1 MPEPSEA
8 EAPSALSHV
17 FSPVKIGGL
26 ELPHRIVMGSMHLGV
41 EGAPDAGERLTAF
54 YRERALGG
62 AGLIVTGGWA
72 VSADGAADQSYGILA
87 DAPGA
92 AITEPRGLK
101 GRRAQTTTAALEMI
115 AASTLGTD
123 AAIALQLF
131 HAGRY
136 ALADSPGEVVAPSA
150 VTSRVSRVEPRALGG
165 DEIWDVVAE
174 FAAGA
179 RLAKESGF
187 AAVEVMG
194 SEGYLVDQ
202 FLSPTTNRREDSWG
216 GDAAGRMRF
225 GVELALAVRE
235 AVGGDF
241 PVLFRMTG
249 AELMADSRPWEEVE
263 AFAQALVAAGVDALN
278 IGVGWHESPVPT
290 VQGAVPSGAFVP
302 WAEGVKAA
310 ISGAAHGGGGRATT
324 TADGRDGGGERP
336 ITALRGGD
344 GEAAITD
351 TAATSAGIAAVP
363 VIAGNRVNGL
373 GQAEAVLAR
382 GGVDMV
388 SMSRPFL
395 ADPRIVEK
403 GRSGASVNVCIS
415 CDQACIDRSLT
426 GGHVSCLVNPRAGY
440 EVEFPSPTDR
450 RSHKSA
456 HSDEKCERSGG
467 AGDGVPRNHRRATG
481 SANATGGRFVV
492 IGGGPAGLEA
502 ARVLATLGGDVHLY
516 ETREELGGQ
525 FRWARLVPGKE
536 DYGATISYFE
546 SELRR
551 LGVHLHLGREVGE
564 DDADVLAD
572 CVGAV
577 LATGVHPRAV
587 DLPGS
592 SLPHVI
598 NYATA
603 FESSLGDARSVA
615 IVGAGGIGVD
625 LAHLLSH
632 SPEEAG
638 AFYER
643 YRVAPPSAVGNFAM
657 AEVSNRATNRDPAP
671 VVTNS
676 RIERLSLHSK
686 SLTNGTRVTLMR
698 RSGRV
703 GSGIGVSTRWVWLDA
718 LKHAGV
724 ETRTGLSYRRITAE
738 GVEIETD
745 DGAVET
751 IAADRVVIA
760 AGQER
765 RDELRPLLERLEIP
779 HRVVGGAENPS
790 ELNAVRAFGDGL
802 RAAYELVS

>member
-8 EAPSALSHV
+8 EAPGALSHV
-17 FSPVKIGGL
+17 FRPVKIGGL

-41 EGAPDAGERLTAF
+41 EAAPDAGKRLAAF

-72 VSADGAADQSYGILA
+72 VSADGSADQGYGVLDGAGA
-87 DAPGA
+87 DGA
-92 AITEPRGLK
+92 
-101 GRRAQTTTAALEMI
+101 RRALAEVARATE
-115 AASTLGTD
+115 GTD

-150 VTSRVSRVEPRALGG
+150 VTSRVSRVEPRALGE
-165 DEIWDVVAE
+165 DEAWDVIAE

-179 RLAKESGF
+179 RLAKELGF

-216 GDAAGRMRF
+216 GDAGGRMRF
-225 GVELALAVRE
+225 GIELALAVRE
-235 AVGGDF
+235 AVGAEF

-249 AELMADSRPWEEVE
+249 AELMPGSRPWAEVE
-263 AFAQALVAAGVDALN
+263 AFAAALVGAGVDALN
-278 IGVGWHESPVPT
+278 IGVGWHESRVPT
-290 VQGAVPSGAFVP
+290 VQGAVPSGAFMP
-302 WAEGVKAA
+302 WAEGIRDA
-310 ISGAAHGGGGRATT
+310 IGADLRD
-324 TADGRDGGGERP
+324 DGDEAS
-336 ITALRGGD
+336 ITR
-344 GEAAITD
+344 
-351 TAATSAGIAAVP
+351 TAATSAGMAAVP

-373 GQAEAVLAR
+373 GQAEQILA
-382 GGVDMV
+382 GDGVDMV

-403 GRSGASVNVCIS
+403 GRSGGAVNVCIS

-440 EVEFPSPTDR
+440 EVEFPSPP
-450 RSHKSA
+450 RSS
-456 HSDEKCERSGG
+456 SQLVPDSGTKCERAAG
-467 AGDGVPRNHRRATG
+467 AAR
-481 SANATGGRFVV
+481 RFVV
-492 IGGGPAGLEA
+492 IGGGPAGMEA
-502 ARVLATLGGDVHLY
+502 ARVLATLGGEVHLY
-516 ETREELGGQ
+516 EAREELGGQ

-551 LGVHLHLGREVGE
+551 LGVHPHLGHEFGE

-572 CVGAV
+572 CVGVV

-592 SLPHVI
+592 SLPHVVD
-598 NYATA
+598 YAAA
-603 FESSLGDARSVA
+603 FESGVGDAKSVA

-625 LAHLLSH
+625 LAHLLTH
-632 SPEEAG
+632 SPEDTAG
-638 AFYER
+638 FYGR
-643 YRVAPPSAVGNFAM
+643 YEMAPPSVVGNVRIASI
-657 AEVSNRATNRDPAP
+657 SNHATD
-671 VVTNS
+671 
-676 RIERLSLHSK
+676 RIHGPTPK
-686 SLTNGTRVTLMR
+686 VTLMR

-703 GSGIGVSTRWVWLDA
+703 GSGIGVTTRWVWLDA

-724 ETRTGLSYRRITAE
+724 ETRTGLSYRRITPD

-745 DGAVET
+745 DGLVET

-802 RAAYELVS
+802 RAAYELAR

>member
-1 MPEPSEA
+1 MPEPGDA
-8 EAPSALSHV
+8 QARGALSHV
-17 FSPVKIGGL
+17 FAPVKIGSL

-41 EGAPDAGERLTAF
+41 EGAADAGERLTAF

-72 VSADGAADQSYGILA
+72 VSADGAADQSYGVLGGP
-87 DAPGA
+87 APR
-92 AITEPRGLK
+92 RG
-101 GRRAQTTTAALEMI
+101 RPYPPIAPVRTTAPAGIARALESI
-115 AASTLGTD
+115 AGATGGTD

-150 VTSRVSRVEPRALGG
+150 IASRVSRVEPRALG
-165 DEIWDVVAE
+165 EEEVWDVIAE
-174 FAAGA
+174 FAAAA
-179 RLAKESGF
+179 RLAQELGF

-216 GDAAGRMRF
+216 GDAEGRMRF
-225 GVELALAVRE
+225 GFEVALAVRE
-235 AVGGDF
+235 AVGADF

-249 AELMADSRPWEEVE
+249 AELMPESRPWEEVE
-263 AFAQALVAAGVDALN
+263 AFAAALVEAGVDALN

-290 VQGAVPSGAFVP
+290 VQGAVPAGAWVP
-302 WAEGVKAA
+302 WAEA
-310 ISGAAHGGGGRATT
+310 I
-324 TADGRDGGGERP
+324 RDA
-336 ITALRGGD
+336 ITAPLREGG
-344 GEAAITD
+344 GEAAITG
-351 TAATSAGIAAVP
+351 TSTTSAGMAAVP

-373 GQAEAVLAR
+373 DQAEAVLAA
-382 GGVDMV
+382 GGVDLV

-403 GRSGASVNVCIS
+403 GRGGEAVNVCIS

-440 EVEFPSPTDR
+440 EVEFPVPESEDGEAGSPR
-450 RSHKSA
+450 
-456 HSDEKCERSGG
+456 
-467 AGDGVPRNHRRATG
+467 GDG
-481 SANATGGRFVV
+481 GRYVV

-502 ARVLATLGGDVHLY
+502 ARVLATLGGEVHLY
-516 ETREELGGQ
+516 EAREELGGQ

-546 SELRR
+546 SELHR

-564 DDADVLAD
+564 DHADVLAD
-572 CVGAV
+572 CVGVV

-592 SLPHVI
+592 SLPHVVD
-598 NYATA
+598 YAIA
-603 FESSLGDARSVA
+603 FESGLGDARSVA

-625 LAHLLSH
+625 LAHLLAH
-632 SPEEAG
+632 SAEDTAG
-638 AFYER
+638 FYER
-643 YRVAPPSAVGNFAM
+643 YGVAPPSVVRKPRMARNSHHAADRVAPP
-657 AEVSNRATNRDPAP
+657 
-671 VVTNS
+671 
-676 RIERLSLHSK
+676 
-686 SLTNGTRVTLMR
+686 GTAGESIPGPPPKVTLMR

-703 GSGIGVSTRWVWLDA
+703 GSGIGVTTRWVWLDA

-724 ETRTGLSYRRITAE
+724 ETRTGLSYRRITPD
-738 GVEIETD
+738 GIEIETE

-751 IAADRVVIA
+751 IRAERVVIA

-765 RDELRPLLERLEIP
+765 RDELRPLLERLEVP

-802 RAAYELVS
+802 RAAYELARAD